1 MRTLAS
7 QGAAPS
13 ELRALAFE
21 EYMQAVHPDQVEAF
35 TREVAEAAG
44 GWKGWKPLLTG
55 LLRDG
60 KLKQADL
67 EKQAVHAFRL
77 AFGGV
82 PQIGDGEIAAAVK
95 RKLGNRRYEVAKE
108 KVGLRAD

>member
-21 EYMQAVHPDQVEAF
+21 EYM
-35 TREVAEAAG
+35 
-44 GWKGWKPLLTG
+44 
-55 LLRDG
+55 
-60 KLKQADL
+60 
-67 EKQAVHAFRL
+67 QAVHAFRL

-108 KVGLRAD
+108 KVAFRATPHGTELHLFSGDQISHDAQFARIGAQC